1 MSDDNVTNLPSQKD
15 LETEI
20 GDYLAKKYGGKVKLV
35 SAGMFSQAEMAE
47 QQRLGKAENKRAKFN
62 FDLKPQELIAYLD
75 EYVVRQDEA
84 KAVLSTK
91 ICTHFNRIRKELEK
105 GRRNRR
111 PGMIKGNVLLV
122 GPTGVGKTYLLK
134 LIARYIGVPFIKG
147 DATKFSETGYVG
159 ADVEDLVR
167 DLVRQADDDIDRAE
181 FGIIYIDEID
191 KIAGSRNRIGADV
204 SRTGVQRA
212 LLKPMEETE
221 VDLKVPHDPIS
232 MIEAMEHYRTTG
244 KRAKKVVNTRNILFI
259 MSGSFADLEEIIK
272 KRVNSN
278 SIGFAQ
284 QITSKNENSRFLE
297 LVKAEDLIEFGFES
311 EFVGRLPVVS
321 CLKTLTEEDFF
332 EILLNPNSSVVVGKK
347 QDFMA
352 YGINILFAEEALK
365 AVAHKAVLEKTGAR
379 GLFSVMERILLP
391 FEKTLPSTDIRY
403 LVLTSEMVADPA
415 GELERLL
422 NDPDLR
428 REQEDLY
435 RTLSRREH
443 QLLVEFI
450 GEKYESYLTSRDI
463 AGTPARFGMMASCC
477 QRENLDPRHVC
488 EEFADYIDHIRQCAE
503 MTSDECEIPVV
514 FSKEAVD
521 RMLDID
527 PLNLDTL
534 NDKCEAV
541 LSSFEYGLRLLS
553 QKTDIGKVVVPVEG
567 VDNPEKFI
575 NDIVSENFLT

>member
-521 RMLDID
+521 RLLEID